1 MKSRIADVLV
11 ENLKEM
17 NTKSMA
23 DFKFSRFHDIL
34 AAIAFLVCLSPFQTY
49 DAYFPC
55 WVYVFWVNYHL
66 KV

>member
-23 DFKFSRFHDIL
+23 DFKFSRFHDMHSNCI
-34 AAIAFLVCLSPFQTY
+34 FGFV
-49 DAYFPC
+49 
-55 WVYVFWVNYHL
+55 
-66 KV
+66 